1 MVDTVNKS
9 YSVSEVVK
17 FYGDECN
24 IGSRGGR
31 GQKKDVQLSKCRHH
45 REGKLGGK
53 AQWISG
59 ARAVQAERTGRERP
73 AAEACLAGMWDQQG
87 GK

>member
-1 MVDTVNKS
+1 MGMNATEGQEEEKGKKRMYTFQSVGIIEKS
-9 YSVSEVVK
+9 TSE
-17 FYGDECN
+17 
-24 IGSRGGR
+24 GR
-31 GQKKDVQLSKCRHH
+31 
-45 REGKLGGK
+45 LGGK

-73 AAEACLAGMWDQQG
+73 AAEVCLAGMWDQQG

>member
-1 MVDTVNKS
+1 MLSNILSAWDASMNRTKILRGPLMGWKGRQYVVDTVNKS

-45 REGKLGGK
+45 RE
-53 AQWISG
+53 ADI
-59 ARAVQAERTGRERP
+59 
-73 AAEACLAGMWDQQG
+73 
-87 GK
+87 

>member
-1 MVDTVNKS
+1 MGMNATEGQEEEKGKKRMYNFQ
-9 YSVSEVVK
+9 SVGIIEKPTS
-17 FYGDECN
+17 
-24 IGSRGGR
+24 
-31 GQKKDVQLSKCRHH
+31 
-45 REGKLGGK
+45 EGKLGGK